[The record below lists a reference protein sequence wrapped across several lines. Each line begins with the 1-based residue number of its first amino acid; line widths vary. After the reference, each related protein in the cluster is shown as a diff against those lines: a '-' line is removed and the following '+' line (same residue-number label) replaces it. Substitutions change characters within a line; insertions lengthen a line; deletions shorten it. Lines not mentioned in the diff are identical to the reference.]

1 MKGTIWVFIVISLM
15 FAASICYC
23 FIVTAATQEKS
34 ADEVR
39 IVHEYTEGYNEGY
52 SRGKAQGLEDA
63 IKAYEYYGY

>member
-39 IVHEYTEGYNEGY
+39 IVHEYTEGYNEGLFKRK
-52 SRGKAQGLEDA
+52 STRIGGCNKGL
-63 IKAYEYYGY
+63 